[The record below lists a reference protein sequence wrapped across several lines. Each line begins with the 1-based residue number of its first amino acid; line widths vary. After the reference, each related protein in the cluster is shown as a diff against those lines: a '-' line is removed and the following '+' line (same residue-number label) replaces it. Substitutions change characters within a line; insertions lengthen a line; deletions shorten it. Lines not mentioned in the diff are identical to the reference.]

1 MSSIHSLIS
10 QCEELARLLPL
21 MESITVIEYDGENI
35 EGSKGLYE
43 YLDNLDLFSI
53 YVVSRVILCGNKTEK
68 REQNLTALQEMFPS
82 AELKTTDRDWY
93 STDFRKINVADTLV
107 VHMAGKDVTE
117 LSFDRNQ
124 EYGKKLREIICRT
137 SPVYYA
143 CFLYKGDRLVY
154 CDDERD
160 CLKVRL
166 RLSGFENNCNENPA
180 FPTSF
185 CQDRQDYIN
194 MCRET
199 ISQKDFFFQCVDE
212 AEHGCE
218 SCTLCNKY
226 GKRKQCPIAQS
237 EIAALYRQ
245 GRYVPKDLRIAHQWK
260 KMAANQGY
268 KPSRLRL
275 AEDLIEGSGCAVS
288 IPAALEIFKEYA
300 YRNDENSIYRIIR
313 LAEERDD
320 IDKMMALPFIVQL
333 AKNGNEDMVLR
344 LSNAF
349 QNGEFG
355 LPKDIVQQEEWIR
368 QGAENGNP
376 RFVKAMFEMYEAAGM
391 WAEAYSWYRHL
402 AEVWSEIISEDKM
415 EELGL
420 KMLTDGASDQ
430 SIALKGMD
438 YLYGYHGIDRDLHL
452 ASRCLNYASGK
463 GISLATGLLGK
474 MHYHGIGDSPNVNT
488 GIDLIYRA
496 ANEGDILSLE
506 ILIFTFSGH
515 SMPIDKITEDI
526 AGAILKDDPIAYYL
540 KGKCLRKGKIFP
552 QDDCQAFT
560 MMRKAAIMGYPPAQ
574 YVLSVMFRDG
584 IGVEDNS
591 RLYQQ
596 WLKTA
601 ADNGHDEAESE
612 YGVMLFK
619 RGYQRYEAFSY
630 LKKASDKDYDSAE
643 LSWCIAQ
650 CYMDGIGTVRNKAL
664 AMPLYIREAERG
676 NADAQ
681 GRLCRE
687 YFDIKD
693 YEQCARWGEA
703 ALAQSRNWVKFNTA
717 YSCAEIG
724 KTDRAYKL
732 YSELAEEGSEAAMN
746 NLGCLEKDSAAAL
759 AWFMEAADKGDAY
772 AQNNAARY
780 FRHGIATEKDERKA
794 LDLYTQSANQGHLPA
809 ILELASMY
817 RFGFC
822 TEKNI
827 QESIRWYN
835 EAVEKGNDGSLLDL
849 AELYLWDLSDA
860 ENAERCLKRAAEKG
874 LEKAVLRLGE
884 IYENGILVPADK
896 ERAIYWYRK
905 AASKGNES
913 AKQILKRLDANWVED
928 GKIEG

>member
-21 MESITVIEYDGENI
+21 IESITVIEYDGENI

-43 YLDNLDLFSI
+43 YLDELDLFSI
-53 YVVSRVILCGNKTEK
+53 YVVHRVILCGKKTEK
-68 REQNLTALQEMFPS
+68 LEQNLTTLREMFP
-82 AELKTTDRDWY
+82 AADPETTDRDWHN
-93 STDFRKINVADTLV
+93 TDFRKLNVADTMV

-124 EYGKKLREIICRT
+124 EYGKKLRDIICQT
-137 SPVYYA
+137 SQAYYA
-143 CFLYKGDRLVY
+143 CFLYRGDKLVY
-154 CDDERD
+154 CDEDRD

-166 RLSGFENNCNENPA
+166 RLSGFENNCNENPT
-180 FPTSF
+180 FPISF
-185 CQDRQDYIN
+185 CQERQDYIN

-199 ISQKDFFFQCVDE
+199 VSHKDFFFQCVDE

-218 SCTLCNKY
+218 NCTMCSRY
-226 GKRKQCPIAQS
+226 GKHKQCPMAQS
-237 EIAALYRQ
+237 EIANLYRR
-245 GRYVPKDLRIAHQWK
+245 GIYVPKDLRIAHQWEK
-260 KMAANQGY
+260 KASGQGY

-275 AEDLIEGSGCAVS
+275 AEDFMEGCGCEIS
-288 IPAALEIFKEYA
+288 LPSALEIFKEYA
-300 YRNDENSIYRIIR
+300 YQNDEHSIRRIIN

-320 IDKMMALPFIVQL
+320 IEGIVALPFIAQL
-333 AKNGNEDMVLR
+333 AKNGDEDMVLR
-344 LSNAF
+344 LSDAF

-355 LPKDIVQQEEWIR
+355 LPKDIVQQEEWIK

-376 RFVKAMFEMYEAAGM
+376 RFVQAMYAMYEAAGK
-391 WAEAYSWYRHL
+391 WGDAYYWYKRL
-402 AEVWSEIISEDKM
+402 AEVWPEMTSEEKM
-415 EELGL
+415 EELEL
-420 KMLTDGASDQ
+420 KMLTDGASD
-430 SIALKGMD
+430 SEIALKGMD
-438 YLYGYHGIDRDLHL
+438 YLYGYHGVVRDMHL
-452 ASRCLNYASGK
+452 ALRCLDYANGK
-463 GISLATGLLGK
+463 EIALATGLLGK
-474 MHYHGIGDSPNVNT
+474 MHYYGMGMSQNVDIGVK
-488 GIDLIYRA
+488 LICDA
-496 ANEGDILSLE
+496 ANNVDMLSFE
-506 ILIFTFSGH
+506 MMIFAFTGH
-515 SMPIDKITEDI
+515 SLPIDNIVEAVDV
-526 AGAILKDDPIAYYL
+526 AILKNDPLAYYL

-560 MMRKAAIMGYPPAQ
+560 MMRNAAIMGYPPAQ
-574 YVLSVMFRDG
+574 YELSVMFRDG

-612 YGVMLFK
+612 YGVMLFN
-619 RGYQRYEAFSY
+619 RGYQRQEAFSY
-630 LKKASDKDYDSAE
+630 LKKACDKGCDNAE

-650 CYMDGIGTVRNKAL
+650 CYMNGIGIARNKAL

-681 GRLCRE
+681 VRLCNE
-687 YFDIKD
+687 YYNSKD

-717 YSCAEIG
+717 YSCAEIR
-724 KTDRAYKL
+724 KTDRAYEL
-732 YSELAEEGSEAAMN
+732 YSELAEEGNTAAMN

-759 AWFMEAADKGDAY
+759 AWYLKAADRGSAV

-780 FRHGIATEKDERKA
+780 FRHGITTEKDERKA

-817 RFGFC
+817 RNGFC
-822 TEKNI
+822 TEKDI

-835 EAVEKGNDGSLLDL
+835 KAVEKGNYESLLDL
-849 AELYLWDLSDA
+849 AELYLWDLGDA
-860 ENAERCLKRAAEKG
+860 ENAEHCLKRAAEKG

-884 IYENGILVPADK
+884 IHENGILVPVDK

-905 AASKGNES
+905 AAAKGNES